1 MNPENQIYKSD
12 NMIFSGDII
21 KESIKM
27 KKLNE
32 IQKNTEPEKL
42 KKEKYQAFI
51 DLYKL
56 YENLNKLKYALYF
69 GWEFE
74 ICMKLN
80 EEKNSFYIII
90 NIIFKANI

>member
-56 YENLNKLKYALYF
+56 YENLNKLKYVLYSD
-69 GWEFE
+69 E
-74 ICMKLN
+74 
-80 EEKNSFYIII
+80 NSKFV
-90 NIIFKANI
+90 

>member
-56 YENLNKLKYALYF
+56 YENLNKLKYVLYF
-69 GWEFE
+69 G
-74 ICMKLN
+74 
-80 EEKNSFYIII
+80 
-90 NIIFKANI
+90 